1 MSLSESL
8 PHLNAILNAI
18 AACCLTAGYYF
29 VRRRELD
36 RHRACMISAAIVS
49 GLFLISYIAH
59 RFNAPIFEFRGQG
72 WIRPVYYTLLISH
85 VTLSIAIVPLVALTL
100 WRAIK
105 GRFEM
110 HRKVAR
116 WAWPAWMYVSITG
129 IIVYLMLYQV
139 YPA

>member
-1 MSLSESL
+1 MALTEAL
-8 PHLNAILNAI
+8 PHLNAVLNAV
-18 AACCLTAGYYF
+18 AACFLAAGYYF
-29 VRRRELD
+29 VRRREFD
-36 RHRACMISAAIVS
+36 RHRTCMLSAAVISGIFLVS
-49 GLFLISYIAH
+49 YVAH
-59 RFNAPIFEFRGQG
+59 RLNAPIFEFRGHG

-85 VTLSIAIVPLVALTL
+85 VTLSVAIVPLVAMTL
-100 WRAIK
+100 WRALK

-110 HRKVAR
+110 HRRIAR